1 MSDLSTLQN
10 LHNYSDIL
18 LLDDPDDVCQQDSMM
33 NLSSKIITI
42 RDYISSNLNLSN
54 ESAQYV
60 SKLDNSSA
68 ILNSTS
74 SNDSHTDSLNSKQ
87 PDIFSQILDKLSE
100 IEMLFH
106 EEKTIHGNKTKCLQ
120 AELNSLKVKNKKFS
134 EDITYLYD
142 QFYDID
148 VRLIDTEQYGRR
160 HNLIISGIPEHI
172 KQIHLE
178 DTVLNI
184 IASIGL
190 PLSSY
195 EVVGCHR
202 LKKPSNS
209 KFPAKTIIRFTNR
222 KVVEFCIKNR
232 DRLIEMKNELKM
244 NLRFYENLCE
254 SNERVFNW
262 CRELQKYDMIDEYY
276 TRNGFIKI
284 IINKGDK
291 PIKIIHPD
299 DLFHLF
305 QEYFDYI
312 DVCDL

>member
-222 KVVEFCIKNR
+222 KVVV
-232 DRLIEMKNELKM
+232 L
-244 NLRFYENLCE
+244 
-254 SNERVFNW
+254 
-262 CRELQKYDMIDEYY
+262 
-276 TRNGFIKI
+276 
-284 IINKGDK
+284 
-291 PIKIIHPD
+291 H
-299 DLFHLF
+299 
-305 QEYFDYI
+305 
-312 DVCDL
+312 

>member
-1 MSDLSTLQN
+1 MNDLSTLQN
-10 LHNYSDIL
+10 IHNYSDIL
-18 LLDDPDDVCQQDSMM
+18 IHNDQDEGCQPDNMM
-33 NLSSKIITI
+33 NLSSQIITI
-42 RDYISSNLNLSN
+42 RDYISSNLNLSY
-54 ESAQYV
+54 ESTQNV
-60 SKLDNSSA
+60 SNFVNSSA

-74 SNDSHTDSLNSKQ
+74 SRHDSDSLNSNQ
-87 PDIFSQILDKLSE
+87 PDIFTHILDKLNE
-100 IEMLFH
+100 IEMLLH
-106 EEKTIHGNKTKCLQ
+106 EEKTININKSKCLQ
-120 AELNSLKVKNKKFS
+120 AEFNTMKVKNKKLT
-134 EDITYLYD
+134 ENTNYLFD
-142 QFYDID
+142 QLYDID

-160 HNLIISGIPEHI
+160 HNLIISGIPEYV

-178 DTVLNI
+178 KTALNI
-184 IASIGL
+184 ISSIGL
-190 PLSSY
+190 PISSY

-202 LKKPSNS
+202 LKKPYNSN
-209 KFPAKTIIRFTNR
+209 FPAKTIIRFINR

-232 DRLIEMKNELKM
+232 DRLIDNKEALRM

-299 DLFHLF
+299 DLFHHF

-312 DVCDL
+312 DLCDL